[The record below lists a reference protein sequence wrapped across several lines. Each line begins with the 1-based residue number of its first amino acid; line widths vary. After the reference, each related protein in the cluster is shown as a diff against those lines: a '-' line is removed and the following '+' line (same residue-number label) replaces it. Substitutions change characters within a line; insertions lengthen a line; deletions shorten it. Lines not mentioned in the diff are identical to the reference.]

1 MAERTISRQ
10 LDTLGALASTA
21 CAVHCLLTPVVLAVL
36 PLLGA
41 SFWAAPWLEN
51 SVVVFAMVLGLTSLL
66 HGYSHHRQFRALGLL
81 LSGMV
86 LLATGRWL
94 IGHTAQLWE
103 TLLVVLGGTAIAV
116 AHLVNRRLCKICET
130 CHHT

>member
-1 MAERTISRQ
+1 MAEKTISRYA
-10 LDTLGALASTA
+10 DILGAFASTA

-51 SVVVFAMVLGLTSLL
+51 GAVIFAMALGLTSLL

-81 LSGMV
+81 LGGMA
-86 LLATGRWL
+86 LLAMGRWV
-94 IGHTAQLWE
+94 IGHSSQTLETAF
-103 TLLVVLGGTAIAV
+103 VVLGGMAV
-116 AHLVNRRLCKICET
+116 AGAHLINRRLCQACEA
-130 CHHT
+130 CHHA